1 MAMDVSTLVV
11 KVESKGID
19 NTTKS
24 LDNLTKSAETAEKYV
39 QNLMDRMGKSSQA
52 VNAVV
57 SSMNQ
62 LRAAMNGAIPTN
74 TISAATAEFKKMS
87 DELRKI
93 TDAMGKGVG
102 KGVTVNIHEIGTSSK
117 EAVKGVESL
126 NQSLA
131 KGQNVF
137 QAFGKELYHIRNL
150 LGGTMLA
157 HAMIEAA
164 KAAITLADA
173 WTLSNA
179 KLAIFVGSATM
190 AAHAQERLFV
200 VAQDLRVPMES
211 VTTLF
216 TRLVPAM
223 MEYGYNTESA
233 MQVTRSMAAALQI
246 SGATTAEISSV
257 MLQFS
262 QAMAAGRLNGAEFN
276 AVAEG
281 APIVLRALS
290 DALGVSRGALKKMAA
305 DGLLPTTVLT
315 EVLKGKMEEWEEQQ
329 KSLPL
334 TVGKAWTQ
342 LTTSFSRFIGKMNEG
357 TGVTGLIAKSIKLI
371 GDNLQNITNIIGV
384 GIVAWGSYSAAMMVY
399 NMWLTRS
406 VALNASLA
414 IALGV
419 TTVATT
425 GAAGATGMLS
435 TAMAFLMANPVVL
448 TLTAI
453 AAAMAAIYFW
463 TDKAKNAQQD
473 FSEKDAA
480 GDKAGAMNVLAKEV
494 EHYATQYNNLAM
506 EMARI
511 NNERAIAQQLE
522 VGTSSQVAQLNAL
535 QQQLVKVS
543 KGYADALKALQDYKQ
558 EQQKETI
565 KQGNEELTNR
575 IAILRK
581 EVSIKRNLT
590 SAEKELDSIMSKRD
604 ALGDRTAK
612 NEEIFKAY
620 DKNIE
625 DLNEIIR
632 LEKIRKDQ
640 DTASKKETKSGEPF
654 DKKYMKMVES
664 LKLFSANQ
672 EEELGLRRKLT
683 AAEKEAVKI
692 EEFIAN
698 NRSKMTNAEVEA
710 MNATKQRILLLG
722 EQQIAQE
729 KINKDL
735 DEYYERI
742 VQIGDEES
750 KKSNDYFKVKEDSL
764 QKTRV
769 LLAEVNGVE
778 LSSLSNAMAASEV
791 DKRKIQNLND
801 QISKVWELKEA
812 IAATAY
818 ITAEMSG
825 DTAGADRAAKALKA
839 IQDRIKGIKDQIKL
853 TEMENAELDK
863 QLDLMFKISQIK
875 MSEIGRTPGAILAD
889 GFGEAGKAI
898 GGMVDAYDDFGKQA
912 KQINAKLQAQ
922 LEYLAKKGASPE
934 VIAKAEQAAAEK
946 RVQINAQMYGNMASS
961 AKGFFKQQTTEYKT
975 LERVE
980 KAFRALETVM
990 AIKSMVTQV
999 MGIETVADA
1008 EAASV
1013 PKVVAA
1019 QQVKGTAA
1027 AATGVANQA
1036 TGDPYTAIPRMAA
1049 MVAIM
1054 AALGFVVSN
1063 INGGTTDPTE
1073 ERQAGQGTGTVLGDV
1088 TAKSE
1093 SITNAIELIEEN
1105 TNISAKYNE
1114 GMLVALKSIE
1124 SALGGAAKMIT
1135 RSNIGTG
1142 GSVGSYGGIDLG
1154 SMSQNSYMGKVTT
1167 NFIEKLADIDASLK
1181 KYLLPMLGGD
1191 ALKKI
1196 FGVKVSVKDTGIFTQ
1211 AQTVSDIL
1219 EKGFS
1224 GESFTTVE
1232 KKARFRK
1239 AKQED
1244 VFGEL
1249 PEDVEKQFELVI
1261 KSFSSGLQ
1269 KVGDVLGVNGEDF
1282 NNRLNNFVVDIGRIS
1297 LEGLSGEEVQKQL
1310 TAVFSKLGDEMALAV
1325 IPGLDSYQEVGEG
1338 YLETLARVAST
1349 VATVDGIF
1357 NSIGQTFSAVGIE
1370 GVDAKMNLVELAGGL
1385 QKLSGLVQDFY
1396 DNFYTEAERNAI
1408 TVQNLKEQFTALNI
1422 PMIDLSKES
1431 ARIDFRELVN
1441 SYKDT
1446 NSEVYLALLKLAPV
1460 VASVTPEIEEIE
1472 EAVKKVS
1479 KTTELN
1485 DRLLEL
1491 TGQRTQL
1498 VALQRERELATLDDT
1513 SVELQKRVWALEDEN
1528 KASQEALE
1536 LSKKRQDIEL
1546 KILSLTDPI
1555 AYTVAL
1561 RQKELASLDESLKPL
1576 QERVWALED
1585 EKAAI
1590 NLQITAINLQITA
1603 QDSLVDSI
1611 TQSLNAVDDLIGNV
1625 DSLSE
1630 AGRGLVGLSPKTKT
1644 LIESFNDTEAQ
1655 INSLSETLNTFS
1667 GTAALSVTESLAAL
1681 IEQGKGM
1688 SDFQNSL
1695 TDSIASLRFES
1706 MSLEDRLSSLR
1717 AKERKLFSEITSSKD
1732 PLTVAKNL
1740 QDTINARYSL
1750 EKEYQ
1755 DNLISGQQEINNA
1768 SKDTI
1773 KQQIDALKNTRD
1785 LLGEIRSFTYDL
1797 RIGDSSILSPQQQL
1811 EVASQQF
1818 YEVLAKANAGDT
1830 KAQSSIT
1837 SVAKTF
1843 LDEAKGYYASTTG
1856 YVNIFNQV
1864 MGALSGFGTAEV
1876 TDPQLAML
1884 EKQLTA
1890 LDSLNISTI
1899 DLREQQAIDLEKVG
1913 TTLSGL
1919 QAENRAKQEELVQTL
1934 KDQIAELKAVQ
1945 SNQVAQIKQQLAIRD
1960 ETNALLNDAKTKLTD
1975 MRDSLKLLE
1984 RK

>member
-173 WTLSNA
+173 WTLANA

-223 MEYGYNTESA
+223 KEYGYNTESA

-290 DALGVSRGALKKMAA
+290 EALGVSRGALKKMAA

-315 EVLKGKMEEWEEQQ
+315 EVLKGKMEEWEAQQ

-334 TVGKAWTQ
+334 TVGKAWTL
-342 LTTSFSRFIGKMNEG
+342 LTDSFSRFIGKMNEG

-414 IALGV
+414 TSLGI

-425 GAAGATGMLS
+425 AAAGATGTLS
-435 TAMAFLMANPVVL
+435 AAMAFLMANPVVL

-453 AAAMAAIYFW
+453 AAAMAAIYLW

-494 EHYATQYNNLAM
+494 ERSATQYNNLAM

-511 NNERAIAQQLE
+511 NKERAIAQQLGA
-522 VGTSSQVAQLNAL
+522 GTSSQVAQLNAL

-558 EQQKETI
+558 EQERETI

-590 SAEKELDSIMSKRD
+590 SAEKELDSITSKRD
-604 ALGDRTAK
+604 ALGARTAK
-612 NEEIFKAY
+612 NEELFKAY
-620 DKNIE
+620 DKNVE

-640 DTASKKETKSGEPF
+640 DASSKKETKSGEPF

-664 LKLFSANQ
+664 IKLFIANQ

-698 NRSKMTNAEVEA
+698 NRSKMTNAEVVA
-710 MNATKQRILLLG
+710 MNATKQRILHLG

-778 LSSLSNAMAASEV
+778 LSSLSNAMAASEA
-791 DKRKIQNLND
+791 DKRKIKQLND

-812 IAATAY
+812 KAEAAY
-818 ITAEMSG
+818 IDAEMSG

-875 MSEIGRTPGAILAD
+875 MTEIGRTPGAILAD

-912 KQINAKLQAQ
+912 KQINTELQAQ

-961 AKGFFKQQTTEYKT
+961 AKGFFSEQSKGYKA
-975 LERVE
+975 LEKAE
-980 KAFRALETVM
+980 KAFRTIELAL
-990 AIKSMVTQV
+990 AIKNNAQKLFL
-999 MGIETVADA
+999 MGEELAMFIFNSTKALAVAIETSM
-1008 EAASV
+1008 AS
-1013 PKVVAA
+1013 A
-1019 QQVKGTAA
+1019 TAA
-1027 AATGVANQA
+1027 APAAVANA
-1036 TGDPYTAIPRMAA
+1036 AIQPGPLAFVGAAA
-1049 MVAIM
+1049 MIALLAGLGIAVAGGGSGGGN
-1054 AALGFVVSN
+1054 AN
-1063 INGGTTDPTE
+1063 IST
-1073 ERQAGQGTGTVLGDV
+1073 ERQSAAGTGTVFGDS

-1093 SITNAIELIEEN
+1093 SVSKSLELVAEN
-1105 TNISAKYNE
+1105 TSISAKYNE
-1114 GMLVALKSIE
+1114 GMLASLRNIENGFKGVSNLFIRSGIQAKVGSADVMGSQKMTMANYGAIGKILSVYLMPFDKLAGALFSSKQSVVDSGIVHPSQTLGEITDGGLEAFGYTTIETKKKRWGKTKVSAEENLSDLDEMLKNQLKSTITGIGDAVSE
-1124 SALGGAAKMIT
+1124 AAK
-1135 RSNIGTG
+1135 
-1142 GSVGSYGGIDLG
+1142 L
-1154 SMSQNSYMGKVTT
+1154 
-1167 NFIEKLADIDASLK
+1167 
-1181 KYLLPMLGGD
+1181 
-1191 ALKKI
+1191 
-1196 FGVKVSVKDTGIFTQ
+1196 
-1211 AQTVSDIL
+1211 
-1219 EKGFS
+1219 
-1224 GESFTTVE
+1224 
-1232 KKARFRK
+1232 
-1239 AKQED
+1239 
-1244 VFGEL
+1244 
-1249 PEDVEKQFELVI
+1249 
-1261 KSFSSGLQ
+1261 
-1269 KVGDVLGVNGEDF
+1269 LGVNGEDF
-1282 NNRLNNFVVDIGRIS
+1282 TAKLNSFTVDLGHIS
-1297 LEGLSGEEVQKQL
+1297 LQGLSGEKIREQFA
-1310 TAVFSKLGDEMALAV
+1310 TVFSKLGDEMALAA

-1338 YLETLARVAST
+1338 YLETLIRVAST

-1357 NSIGQTFSAVGIE
+1357 DSIGQTLGAVGIE
-1370 GVDAKMNLVELAGGL
+1370 GADAKMNLVELAGGL
-1385 QKLSGLVQDFY
+1385 QELNGLVQDFY
-1396 DNFYTEAERNAI
+1396 NNFYTEAERNAI
-1408 TVQNLKEQFTALNI
+1408 TVQNLKEQFAALKI

-1431 ARIDFRELVN
+1431 ARIDFRNLVN

-1460 VASVTPEIEEIE
+1460 VASLAPEVE
-1472 EAVKKVS
+1472 EAVNKVS
-1479 KTTELN
+1479 KATELN

-1491 TGQRTQL
+1491 TGQKTQL

-1513 SVELQKRVWALEDEN
+1513 SVELQRRVWALEDEN

-1590 NLQITAINLQITA
+1590 NLQIAAINLQITA

-1611 TQSLNAVDDLIGNV
+1611 TQSLNAVDDLIGSV

-1667 GTAALSVTESLAAL
+1667 GTTALSVTESLAAL

-1717 AKERKLFSEITSSKD
+1717 AKERKLFSEITSSED

-1755 DNLISGQQEINNA
+1755 DNLISGQQEINNT
-1768 SKDTI
+1768 SKDAI

-1797 RIGDSSILSPQQQL
+1797 RIGDSSVLSPQKQL

-1818 YEVLAKANAGDT
+1818 YEVLAKAQAGDT

-1864 MGALSGFGTAEV
+1864 MGALSGFGTTEV
-1876 TDPQLAML
+1876 IDPQLAVL
-1884 EKQLTA
+1884 ERQLTA

-1919 QAENRAKQEELVQTL
+1919 QAENRAKQEELVQSL

-1945 SNQVAQIKQQLAIRD
+1945 ANQVAQIKQQLAIRD

>member
-74 TISAATAEFKKMS
+74 TISAATTEFKKMS

-173 WTLSNA
+173 WTLANA
-179 KLAIFVGSATM
+179 KLAIFVGSTTM
-190 AAHAQERLFV
+190 AAHTQERLFV

-223 MEYGYNTESA
+223 KEYGYNTESA

-315 EVLKGKMEEWEEQQ
+315 EVLKGKMEEWEAQQ

-334 TVGKAWTQ
+334 TVGKAWTL
-342 LTTSFSRFIGKMNEG
+342 LTDSFSRFIGKMNEG

-414 IALGV
+414 TSLGI

-425 GAAGATGMLS
+425 AAAGATGMLS

-453 AAAMAAIYFW
+453 AAAMAAIYLW
-463 TDKAKNAQQD
+463 TDKAKNAQQE

-494 EHYATQYNNLAM
+494 EHSATQYNNLAM

-511 NNERAIAQQLE
+511 NKERETAQKLGA
-522 VGTSSQVAQLNAL
+522 GTSSQVAQLNAL

-558 EQQKETI
+558 EQEKETI

-581 EVSIKRNLT
+581 EVSIKRSLT
-590 SAEKELDSIMSKRD
+590 SAEKELDSITSKRD
-604 ALGDRTAK
+604 ALGARTAK
-612 NEEIFKAY
+612 NEELFKAY
-620 DKNIE
+620 DKNVE

-640 DTASKKETKSGEPF
+640 DAASKKETKSGESF
-654 DKKYMKMVES
+654 DKKYTKMVES
-664 LKLFSANQ
+664 LKLFIANQ

-769 LLAEVNGVE
+769 LLAEVNGME
-778 LSSLSNAMAASEV
+778 LSSLSNAMAASDA
-791 DKRKIQNLND
+791 DKRKIKQLND
-801 QISKVWELKEA
+801 QISRVWELAEA
-812 IAATAY
+812 KAEAAY
-818 ITAEMSG
+818 IDAEMSG

-912 KQINAKLQAQ
+912 KQINAELQAQ

-980 KAFRALETVM
+980 KAFRALEMVM

-999 MGIETVADA
+999 MGIKTVAAA
-1008 EAASV
+1008 ETASV
-1013 PKVVAA
+1013 PTVVAA
-1019 QQVKGTAA
+1019 QRVKGTAA

-1036 TGDPYTAIPRMAA
+1036 AGDPYTAIPRMAA

-1063 INGGTTDPTE
+1063 INGGTVDPTE
-1073 ERQAGQGTGTVLGDV
+1073 ERQSSQGTGTVLGDV

-1093 SITNAIELIEEN
+1093 SITNALELVEEN
-1105 TNISAKYNE
+1105 TSVSAKYNE
-1114 GMLVALKSIE
+1114 GMLAALKNIE
-1124 SALGGAAKMIT
+1124 TALSGAAKMIT
-1135 RSNIGTG
+1135 RSSIGTV
-1142 GSVGSYGGIDLG
+1142 GSVGSYGGVDLG
-1154 SMSQNSYMGKVTT
+1154 SLSQNSYMGKVTT
-1167 NFIEKLADIDASLK
+1167 NFIDKLADIDASLK

-1196 FGVKVSVKDTGIFTQ
+1196 FGVKVSVKDTGIFAQ

-1249 PEDVEKQFELVI
+1249 PEDVEKQFGLVI

-1269 KVGDVLGVNGEDF
+1269 KVGDVLDVNGKDF

-1338 YLETLARVAST
+1338 YLETLVRVAST

-1357 NSIGQTFSAVGIE
+1357 DSIGQTIQLTGTSSI
-1370 GVDAKMNLVELAGGL
+1370 DAKMRMIELAGGL
-1385 QKLSGLVQDFY
+1385 QELSGLTSNFY
-1396 DNFYTEAERNAI
+1396 DKFYTEAEKEANTVRLVTEEFNKLGI
-1408 TVQNLKEQFTALNI
+1408 TMLDLKSS
-1422 PMIDLSKES
+1422 D
-1431 ARIDFRELVN
+1431 ARIKFRDLVN
-1441 SYKDT
+1441 SFKDT
-1446 NSEVYLALLKLAPV
+1446 NPEIHNSLLNLVDAVDSLTPAFEGAADSSELLEQKLTLENRIQELTMSSVEYTAMMRQKELLALDSSLRP
-1460 VASVTPEIEEIE
+1460 
-1472 EAVKKVS
+1472 
-1479 KTTELN
+1479 
-1485 DRLLEL
+1485 
-1491 TGQRTQL
+1491 
-1498 VALQRERELATLDDT
+1498 LQERI
-1513 SVELQKRVWALEDEN
+1513 WALEDEN

-1585 EKAAI
+1585 EK
-1590 NLQITAINLQITA
+1590 TAINLQITA
-1603 QDSLVDSI
+1603 QESLVDSI
-1611 TQSLNAVDDLIGNV
+1611 TQSLNTVDDLIGSV

-1667 GTAALSVTESLAAL
+1667 GTTALSVTESLAAL

-1797 RIGDSSILSPQQQL
+1797 RIGDSSVLSPQQQL

-1856 YVNIFNQV
+1856 YVDIFNQV
-1864 MGALSGFGTAEV
+1864 MDALSGFGTTEV
-1876 TDPQLAML
+1876 IDPQLAML

-1945 SNQVAQIKQQLAIRD
+1945 ANQVAQIKQQLAIRD
-1960 ETNALLNDAKTKLTD
+1960 ETNALLNDAKTKLAD